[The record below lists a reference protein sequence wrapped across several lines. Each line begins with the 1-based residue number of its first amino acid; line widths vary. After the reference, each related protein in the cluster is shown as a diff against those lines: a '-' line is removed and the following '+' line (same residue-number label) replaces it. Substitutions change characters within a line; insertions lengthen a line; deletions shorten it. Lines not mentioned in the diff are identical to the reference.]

1 MSSQAST
8 PSGVNWL
15 DRVVGGPQKVRRLLE
30 KRGPTFIKI
39 GQFLAMRPDL
49 LPQEYCAELMH
60 LFDDVPEFPW
70 ATARDIIRA
79 DLGGDPADL
88 FREVDARPIAAGSL
102 AQTYVWRLA
111 SGVRVAVKVQ
121 RPGLRAQVLRDIRRA
136 RRLARL
142 LEISGVPLIVAPR
155 DAVEEIAGWLLQ
167 EIDFRR
173 ELHNLTRLYRLS
185 RNSRHQVIPRP
196 YPRLSGDRV
205 VTARY
210 LEGSPVSAIIRSPL
224 PGEGGAD
231 ERVSA
236 GREQFAGNLFAAA
249 LTQMFRYRFF
259 HADLHPGNLLI
270 ARGNR
275 AGFVDFGLCADLD
288 ETIHAQQTKYLWAVY
303 RGDAEQ
309 MYAAVIEILETTEHT
324 DVERFRREFLAEA
337 RAWSTRRRAERQH
350 GPDESP
356 RPYGSAHAQ
365 FLIAAMRSAR
375 RNGFLIPSSILA
387 LYRALLTAESVSRQ
401 VAPTVDLG
409 AVGREFFAS
418 LRVQEIWRR
427 LRWENPESVLLSY
440 ITLLRDSP
448 TQLNQILGDIASG
461 RFALRVT
468 VRDALDVQRAKNQ
481 RVRVLT
487 CAILLVGVAV
497 LLTAP
502 ELPAVLGLSL
512 RLVIWA
518 LFLTTFALFA
528 IEWRKLR

>member
-1 MSSQAST
+1 MSWT
-8 PSGVNWL
+8 
-15 DRVVGGPQKVRRLLE
+15 DRVIGGPVKFRQLLE
-30 KRGPTFIKI
+30 KRGPVFIKI
-39 GQFLAMRPDL
+39 GQFLALRPDL

-70 ATARDIIRA
+70 ATARAIIRD
-79 DLGGDPADL
+79 DLGAEAAEL
-88 FREVDARPIAAGSL
+88 FREVNPKPIGAGSL
-102 AQTYVWRLA
+102 AQTYVWRLDN
-111 SGVRVAVKVQ
+111 GLRVAVKVQ

-142 LEISGVPLIVAPR
+142 LEITGVPLIVAPR
-155 DAVEEIAGWLLQ
+155 DAVEEIADWLLQ

-185 RNSRHQVIPRP
+185 RKNRHQLIPRP

-210 LEGSPVSAIIRSPL
+210 LEGVPVSSIVRAPVDEVSGP
-224 PGEGGAD
+224 

-236 GREQFAGNLFAAA
+236 DREQFAANLFTAA
-249 LTQMFRYRFF
+249 LTQIFRYRFF
-259 HADLHPGNLLI
+259 HADMHPGNLLI
-270 ARGNR
+270 VKGNR

-324 DVERFRREFLAEA
+324 DAEGFRREFLAEA
-337 RAWSTRRRAERQH
+337 RAWSTRRRSERQH
-350 GPDESP
+350 GRDQSR
-356 RPYGSAHAQ
+356 RPYDSAHAQ

-401 VAPTVDLG
+401 VAPTIDLS
-409 AVGREFFAS
+409 AVGREFFAG
-418 LRVQEIWRR
+418 LRGQEVWRQ

-440 ITLLRDSP
+440 LTLLRDSP
-448 TQLNQILGDIASG
+448 AQLNQILSDVASG

-468 VRDALDVQRAKNQ
+468 MRDAVDVQRVKNQ
-481 RVRVLT
+481 RVRLLT
-487 CAILLVGVAV
+487 FAILLVGLAV

-502 ELPAVLGLSL
+502 ELPAVFGFSL
-512 RLVIWA
+512 RVPIWA
-518 LFLTTFALFA
+518 FFLLTYLLFFL
-528 IEWRKLR
+528 EWRKLR